1 VGYAILGAALGRA
14 ARQPYVDCMREQ
26 ILVPLGMTHTAF
38 ELDAAMRPRLAK
50 GYEVDGGKAD
60 PASAARELAAG
71 RGYKVPNGGLF
82 TTVGDLA
89 RFVSFQLGEGPEA
102 VLSRATR
109 ADNLTRTNSSVLD
122 LSTGYGVGFMV
133 SRRGGLV
140 IYGHAGDVA
149 GYSAVAQFDR
159 TTRTGV
165 IVLSNAPGGQL
176 RVGPLADRLLELMA
190 AAMK

>member
-1 VGYAILGAALGRA
+1 
-14 ARQPYVDCMREQ
+14 MREQ
-26 ILVPLGMTHTAF
+26 ILVPLGMTSTAF

-89 RFVSFQLGEGPEA
+89 RFMSFQLGEGPDT

-109 ADNLTRTNSSVLD
+109 ADNRAPTNSSVLD
-122 LSTGYGVGFMV
+122 LSTGYGIGFMV
-133 SRRGGLV
+133 SRRGSLV
-140 IYGHAGDVA
+140 INGHAGDVA
-149 GYSAVAQFDR
+149 GYSAVAQSTAR
-159 TTRTGV
+159 RGR
-165 IVLSNAPGGQL
+165 A
-176 RVGPLADRLLELMA
+176 
-190 AAMK
+190 